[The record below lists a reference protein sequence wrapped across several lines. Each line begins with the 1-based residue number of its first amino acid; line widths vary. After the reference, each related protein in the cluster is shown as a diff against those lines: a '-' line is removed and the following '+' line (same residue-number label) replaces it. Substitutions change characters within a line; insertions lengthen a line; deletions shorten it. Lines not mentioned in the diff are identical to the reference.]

1 MCDRVVFYYCVQ
13 FSFHCV
19 KCPNTELFL
28 VCIYLSR
35 SVCLSKYVLCLRH
48 LKITNVFSLY
58 KFHNCRIMQL
68 RHFKKLEMCQAT
80 RTILML
86 KVHIPIILF
95 IIPRKASHSF
105 RNVTNG
111 SSKTIIELLYD
122 WNFKKACPSAPKIP
136 ENLKNILGAGG

>member
-1 MCDRVVFYYCVQ
+1 MSTWFISTVFFTIIEFVFPGFFPLVFVDHWQLLRSQVKGKNILSSKIEFTKRYWISKKNKNVTCAIGWFFIIV
-13 FSFHCV
+13 FSFTQWKDSLRE

-68 RHFKKLEMCQAT
+68 RHFKKLEMC
-80 RTILML
+80 
-86 KVHIPIILF
+86 
-95 IIPRKASHSF
+95 
-105 RNVTNG
+105 
-111 SSKTIIELLYD
+111 
-122 WNFKKACPSAPKIP
+122 
-136 ENLKNILGAGG
+136 